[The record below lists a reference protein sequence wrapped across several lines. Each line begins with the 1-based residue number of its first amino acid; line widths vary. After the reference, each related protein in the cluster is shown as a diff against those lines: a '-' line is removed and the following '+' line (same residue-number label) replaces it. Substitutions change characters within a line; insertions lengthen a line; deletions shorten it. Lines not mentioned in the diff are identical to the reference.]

1 MFGKVKRKHNI
12 YKTWSCHIP
21 ADVRILEWEAMR
33 IFVESVLR
41 FGMSEAKTVFWY
53 FSKRSRK
60 MSTLIILVQR
70 PPSFASFIMSPKALK
85 LVHFCCNHL
94 DEVVPRERDANWKKT
109 QKASW
114 LAHFFLWH
122 NFMEFLIWG
131 YHEIMEKQLPELN
144 EISDL
149 LSSSWVHHR
158 PPLPT
163 CTICCFCPGRHNS
176 CTQSFGWYP
185 WQTGKLCSSKTPRLS
200 FYVSQKLGGCDEHQ
214 YVWDRAN
221 LKLSVNVSTSFR
233 LKASWLLLTGMFQTT

>member
-114 LAHFFLWH
+114 LAHFF
-122 NFMEFLIWG
+122 
-131 YHEIMEKQLPELN
+131 YDT
-144 EISDL
+144 ISW
-149 LSSSWVHHR
+149 SSWYGATTKSWKNNFLNWMKYLIFFHPVGFTTGPLCRRVPFVAFAQGDTTLARKALADTLGKQASCAAQKR
-158 PPLPT
+158 PA
-163 CTICCFCPGRHNS
+163 FHFMSHKN
-176 CTQSFGWYP
+176 
-185 WQTGKLCSSKTPRLS
+185 
-200 FYVSQKLGGCDEHQ
+200 
-214 YVWDRAN
+214 
-221 LKLSVNVSTSFR
+221 
-233 LKASWLLLTGMFQTT
+233 